1 MAGIDMS
8 TVSPKTRA
16 GRLTLNPAARRK
28 YPGLSDLFFRALV
41 AKLSNLLPDLGQ
53 NILSPAMRMNDGISV
68 RLTRRA
74 IRTPNPRPTPIDR
87 RSVKLLIVIA
97 PKAMMTVVA
106 LVAMLSPDQVTDV
119 WTAAALSRPS
129 IRSSR

>member
-1 MAGIDMS
+1 MAGMDMS

-16 GRLTLNPAARRK
+16 GRLTLKPAARRK
-28 YPGLSDLFFRALV
+28 YPGLSALFFRARN

-53 NILSPAMRMNDGISV
+53 NILDPTIRMNDGISV
-68 RLTRRA
+68 RLNRRA
-74 IRTPNPRPTPIDR
+74 IRTPKPRPTPMDFN
-87 RSVKLLIVIA
+87 SVKLLIVMA

-119 WTAAALSRPS
+119 WTAWALSWPS
-129 IRSSR
+129 TRSSR

>member
-16 GRLTLNPAARRK
+16 GRLTLKPAARRK
-28 YPGLSDLFFRALV
+28 YPGLSALFFRARV

-53 NILSPAMRMNDGISV
+53 NILSPAIRMNDGISV
-68 RLTRRA
+68 RLTSRA
-74 IRTPNPRPTPIDR
+74 IRTPKPRPTPMDCS
-87 RSVKLLIVIA
+87 SVKLIIVIA

-106 LVAMLSPDQVTDV
+106 LVAMLSPDQEKDDWMACAVR
-119 WTAAALSRPS
+119 WY
-129 IRSSR
+129 

>member
-1 MAGIDMS
+1 MAGMDMIRA
-8 TVSPKTRA
+8 SPRTRT
-16 GRLTLNPAARRK
+16 GRRTLKPAALRK
-28 YPGLSDLFFRALV
+28 YPGLSALFFRALS
-41 AKLSNLLPDLGQ
+41 AYASNLLPDLGQ
-53 NILSPAMRMNDGISV
+53 NILSSATRMNDGISV

-74 IRTPNPRPTPIDR
+74 IRTPKPRPTPIDWR
-87 RSVKLLIVIA
+87 RVKLLIVIA